1 MLRVPISHFQ
11 VQDYIVYVTGN
22 VSSLQAGLSP
32 VRPSLPKVTFHRT
45 SSMALPNIKGLVTPA
60 PLPSGNPDHVLSRRC
75 DVGLAG
81 ADGTQLPVVTVDVS
95 AGPAQF
101 DAVIGQ
107 TYSITDT
114 DTNSVGDSLP
124 SLILAGTVALP
135 ATVPA
140 TPGAPTVSFF
150 DPDAVA
156 AATAARHAKK

>member
-1 MLRVPISHFQ
+1 
-11 VQDYIVYVTGN
+11 
-22 VSSLQAGLSP
+22 
-32 VRPSLPKVTFHRT
+32 
-45 SSMALPNIKGLVTPA
+45 MALPNVKGLVTPA
-60 PLPSGNPDHVLSRRC
+60 PLPSGNPDHVLTRRC

-81 ADGTQLPVVTVDVS
+81 ADGTQLPVVTVDVT

-101 DAVIGQ
+101 DAIIGQ

-124 SLILAGTVALP
+124 SVITSGTVALP

-156 AATAARHAKK
+156 ALRAVRK